1 MTTCNVFEV
10 DDMNTAPDTPPD
22 PGLVRYLKLLV
33 TALAVTMVVGLIVLI
48 GLFVMRFPNT
58 PAPFPGE
65 IALPQGVTASA
76 ITRSADWL
84 AIVTQDGRLLI
95 FTPDGKTLLQE
106 IRVNAKN

>member
-1 MTTCNVFEV
+1 
-10 DDMNTAPDTPPD
+10 MNAAPGDAPD
-22 PGLVRYLKLLV
+22 PGLLRYLKILV
-33 TALAVTMVVGLIVLI
+33 SALAVTMVVGLIVLI

-58 PAPFPGE
+58 PAPFPRE

-95 FTPDGKTLLQE
+95 FSPDGQKLLQE
-106 IRVNAKN
+106 IRVDAKN